1 MAYDH
6 AATRRLRAKVV
17 HDTLAIAAT
26 YFDDSLAAPVELRV
40 RWHNKQTLR
49 GDLDSQGYSQ
59 FIDSIDRVVFS
70 PSELIEKGIEVVRGA
85 LVTITALGFDNAKL
99 HIDTR
104 DETAGPGE
112 EIWLVGKG

>member
-17 HDTLAIAAT
+17 HDTLALAAT
-26 YFDDSLAAPVELRV
+26 YFDDSLAAPVVLRV
-40 RWHNKQTLR
+40 RWHNKQALR
-49 GDLDSQGYSQ
+49 GDLDNQGYSQ
-59 FIDSIDRVVFS
+59 YIDSIDRVVFD
-70 PSELIEKGIEVVRGA
+70 PSEMAEKGIEVVRGA
-85 LVTITALGFDNAKL
+85 VVTITALGFNDAKL

-104 DETAGPGE
+104 DEAAGPGE